1 MKIYF
6 DNAATTKAFDEVC
19 DTLLW
24 MMKDEYYNPSSPYSA
39 AINTDKKLNESR
51 DIILK
56 SLNMK
61 GRLIFTSGGSESNN
75 LAIKGGLKKLRNAKI
90 ITSDTEHPSVK
101 HTCAQAAKEN
111 NSELIILPVDKMG
124 YVDKDALY
132 DACKDTESALVSIM
146 HVNNET
152 GTIQPIEELAH
163 IAKQNI
169 KNCVFHSDGVQA
181 FLKAESLGKN
191 SNIDMY
197 TISSHKIHGPKG
209 VGALYV
215 KNANLIEAMT
225 QGGGQEDNLRSG
237 TYNTP
242 SIVAFAKAV
251 EIVTKNHNKYIKTM
265 YDIKKTIINML
276 DASDIDYTL
285 CSDKIDKTA
294 PHILNI
300 AFRDIM
306 GEVLLSAMDS
316 SGLIAN
322 TGSACSSKK
331 TVVSP
336 VLKSM
341 GVDEKY
347 IKGAI
352 RLSFGAYS
360 TVEEA
365 QSAAKIIIENVA
377 RLRRFKRA

>member
-6 DNAATTKAFDEVC
+6 DNAATTRAFDEVC
-19 DTLLW
+19 GTLTD
-24 MMKDEYYNPSSPYSA
+24 MMKTEYYNPSSPYSS
-39 AINTDKKLNESR
+39 AINADKKLDESR

-75 LAIKGGLKKLRNAKI
+75 LAIKGALKKLRNAKI
-90 ITSDTEHPSVK
+90 ITSETEHPSVK
-101 HTCAQAAKEN
+101 NTCMQAAKETN
-111 NSELIILPVDKMG
+111 AELLIIPVDSMG
-124 YVDKDALY
+124 YVKKEEFA
-132 DACKDTESALVSIM
+132 DACQNAETALISIM

-152 GTIQPIEELAH
+152 GTIQPIEELAR

-181 FLKAESLGKN
+181 FLKAEPLGK
-191 SNIDMY
+191 SSMVDMY
-197 TISSHKIHGPKG
+197 TISGHKVHGPKG

-215 KNANLIEAMT
+215 KDTRLIEAVT
-225 QGGGQEDNLRSG
+225 QGGGQEDGLRSG

-242 SIVAFAKAV
+242 SIAAFAKAV
-251 EIVTKNHNKYIKTM
+251 EMLGQNHNAYIDTM
-265 YDIKKTIINML
+265 HSIKKTIIGAL
-276 DASDIDYTL
+276 DKSDIDYVV
-285 CSDKIDKTA
+285 CGDAIEKSA

-306 GEVLLSAMDS
+306 GEVLLSALDAG
-316 SGLIAN
+316 GLIAN

-336 VLKSM
+336 ILKSM
-341 GVDEKY
+341 GVDDKY

-352 RLSFGAYS
+352 RLSFGAFS
-360 TVEEA
+360 TADDA
-365 QSAAKIIIENVA
+365 QWAAQIIIENVA
-377 RLRRFKRA
+377 RLRRYKRA